1 MTPENPQP
9 GSSLKSISDVSK
21 ETSIAKAGK
30 EQLSERK
37 VAESAGGPSDNSN
50 IGDSTKSSSSPPEKS
65 QQHPT
70 PESSG
75 IQTSY
80 ILIVQGY

>member
-1 MTPENPQP
+1 
-9 GSSLKSISDVSK
+9 LKSISDDSK

-37 VAESAGGPSDNSN
+37 LAESAGGPSDNSN
-50 IGDSTKSSSSPPEKS
+50 IGDGTKSNSSPPEQS
-65 QQHPT
+65 QQQPT
-70 PESSG
+70 PDCSG

-80 ILIVQGY
+80 ILTVQSY